1 MNFKNYTDV
10 LIDGKIYTLGGFE
23 EESYLQRVASYLN
36 EKISNLRKQD
46 GFGRQNIDYQ
56 MLMIELNMA
65 DDYFKALDR
74 ATTLERQ
81 KLETEKEVY
90 SLKHELV
97 STQMKLE
104 AARKEEKSLKE
115 KLKQSSE
122 ETKKLKGEAKDAQS
136 SQTAEAGLKILGKN
150 QQQ

>member
-1 MNFKNYTDV
+1 MNSKNYTDV

-36 EKISNLRKQD
+36 EKITNLRKQE
-46 GFGRQNIDYQ
+46 GFGRQNVDYQ

-74 ATTLERQ
+74 ATALERQ

-104 AARKEEKSLKE
+104 AAQKEEKQAKE
-115 KLKQSSE
+115 KLKQSAE
-122 ETKKLKGEAKDAQS
+122 ELKKLKESVKEDKPSTGETEKSDSAAKKQR
-136 SQTAEAGLKILGKN
+136 
-150 QQQ
+150 